1 MNSRFPTPTRK
12 TAQPKYINTHTQAI
26 SKQIKFYMGRRRQRM
41 AAYDE
46 PPWKRRLVRK
56 RVEIEKESRSMDEF
70 EILNKIGEG
79 TYGVV
84 YRGKDKKTGEIVAVK
99 EQPRCDALPEVEI
112 LASLHHP
119 SIVGFKSMAVGTGS
133 DADDDTV
140 SMVMEC
146 VENNLQ
152 FLLENMR
159 RPFTQSEVKCLM
171 LQLLQGVHYLHANRV
186 LHRDLK
192 TSNLLLSNKGELKI
206 CDFGLA
212 CSLNNSRQSI
222 RNTGTVVT
230 LFYRAP
236 ELLLEAKSYS
246 KPIDMWSV
254 GCIMAELFSRELLF
268 HGYEEI
274 DQIGE
279 IFKILGSPDE
289 AIWPGF
295 SKLPGVKGVD
305 KVAKLVRNNR
315 SRLRHRFRAMSCT
328 GYAVFSEAGFDLL
341 RKLLM
346 YNPKNRITAKQALD
360 HPWFRQH
367 PLPKSKHLMPTF
379 LPSYAW
385 QPNKEFE

>member
-1 MNSRFPTPTRK
+1 
-12 TAQPKYINTHTQAI
+12 
-26 SKQIKFYMGRRRQRM
+26 
-41 AAYDE
+41 
-46 PPWKRRLVRK
+46 
-56 RVEIEKESRSMDEF
+56 MDEF

-119 SIVGFKSMAVGTGS
+119 SIVGFKGMAVGS
-133 DADDDTV
+133 DADDTV
-140 SMVMEC
+140 SMVMEY

-152 FLLENMR
+152 FLLENMK
-159 RPFTQSEVKCLM
+159 RPLTQSEVKCLM

-186 LHRDLK
+186 VHRDLK
-192 TSNLLLSNKGELKI
+192 TSNLLLSSKGELKI

-212 CSLNNSRQSI
+212 CSLNNRRQSI

-230 LFYRAP
+230 LWYRAP

-268 HGYEEI
+268 NGEEEI
-274 DQIGE
+274 DQIGA

-295 SKLPGVKGVD
+295 SKLPGVKGVEE
-305 KVAKLVRNNR
+305 VAKLVRNNR

-328 GYAVFSEAGFDLL
+328 GYAVFSDTGFDLL

-346 YNPKNRITAKQALD
+346 YNPKKRITAKQALD
-360 HPWFRQH
+360 HPWFSEA
-367 PLPKSKHLMPTF
+367 PLPKSKQYLMPAF
-379 LPSYAW
+379 LPTYASQ
-385 QPNKEFE
+385 QPDLDELQQPDLDDTTAPVT